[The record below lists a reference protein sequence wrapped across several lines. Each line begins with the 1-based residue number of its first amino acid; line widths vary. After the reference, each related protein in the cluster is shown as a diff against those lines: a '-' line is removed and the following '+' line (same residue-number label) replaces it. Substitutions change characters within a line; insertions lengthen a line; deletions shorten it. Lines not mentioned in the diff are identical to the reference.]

1 MDVDRKQE
9 KQEQTAEIYH
19 LLESVTKRTS
29 EELERLGLKDDMD
42 LPELMEIFDKASDKT
57 FEELAM
63 LGVFGPAV
71 TPSQV
76 YQLCSGVDPS
86 GIPNSYA
93 ALSVDEITEDMQ
105 DAIPYAN
112 ISFGD
117 AVINIYAAGGCVVVT
132 ADFDKKNTF
141 EYRRAGDII
150 LEWITKKDT
159 DDFADKLLTLAIF
172 CVPLNGQL
180 ALMFHEMVYAQGVP
194 LEDGSYRLIM
204 ALDGNQNQ
212 IIRDSGVQLDT
223 FKPMVD
229 AEIERMETARQK
241 IAEQERRMMEDE
253 SDQNIAET
261 FIEDNYT
268 PDFMKNETYD
278 ETIDYESEYLSD
290 EDEDDPD
297 APDDPGNG
305 KTDGDSSWMR
315 ISK

>member
-1 MDVDRKQE
+1 MDVDRK
-9 KQEQTAEIYH
+9 KEQTTEIYH
-19 LLESVTKRTS
+19 LLESATERTS
-29 EELERLGLKDDMD
+29 EELKRLGLKDDMN
-42 LPELMEIFDKASDKT
+42 LQELMEIFDRTSDKT

-71 TPSQV
+71 TLNQV

-93 ALSVDEITEDMQ
+93 ALSVDTITEDMQ

-132 ADFDKKNTF
+132 ADFDQKNLF

-150 LEWITKKDT
+150 LEWITKKDS
-159 DDFADKLLTLAIF
+159 DEFSDKLLTLAIF
-172 CVPLNGQL
+172 CVPLNGQF

-212 IIRDSGVQLDT
+212 VIRDSGVQLDT
-223 FKPMVD
+223 LKAIVD
-229 AEIERMETARQK
+229 AEIDRMETERQK

-253 SDQNIAET
+253 SDRNIAET

-268 PDFMKNETYD
+268 PDFMKDETYD
-278 ETIDYESEYLSD
+278 ETIDYESEYLSE

-297 APDDPGNG
+297 DPENG
-305 KTDGDSSWMR
+305 ETDGDSSWMR
-315 ISK
+315 IRK